1 MRATFALLI
10 IIIVLTASSCRQQQA
25 PAMSG
30 PPVVP
35 VSVAPVT
42 QESVPADLQVVGTV
56 GASAVVQ
63 IKSQIAGELTKVYF
77 TEGTN
82 VKQGDPLFDIDA
94 RPYEDAL
101 HQAQAAVERDRAQ
114 ITQAEA
120 TLERDHAQAR
130 FAESDA
136 ARQAELNKAGLTPRS
151 TFDQAQA
158 TAASSRASDRAD
170 EASIETAKAALA
182 ADQAAVETARLNVS
196 FCRIRAPLA
205 GRTGNL
211 LVHPGNLVKVN
222 DVALVVINRIAPIFV
237 DFSVP
242 EENLGAI
249 RRLNANHPLPVK
261 VQQRDGPPAVASGY
275 LSVIDNTVDS
285 TTGGIHLKAT
295 FDNTGGLLW
304 PGQFVNVTLTLD
316 TRRDAA
322 LVPSEAVQSGQTG
335 SFVYAV
341 KKDHTVEIRPVVTGR
356 AFENKIV
363 IEKGVG
369 PGDTVV
375 TDGQM
380 RLFPGAKIIAVDAPK
395 QATEPQ

>member
-1 MRATFALLI
+1 MRATSALLFVI
-10 IIIVLTASSCRQQQA
+10 ALTGISCRQQKA

-42 QESVPADLQVVGTV
+42 RESVPTDLQVVGTV
-56 GASAVVQ
+56 EASAIVQ

-77 TEGTN
+77 TEGTTVN
-82 VKQGDPLFDIDA
+82 EGDPLFDIDE
-94 RPYEDAL
+94 RPYQDAL
-101 HQAQAAVERDRAQ
+101 QQAEAAVQRDRAQIAQAQAMLERDRAQ
-114 ITQAEA
+114 AS
-120 TLERDHAQAR
+120 

-136 ARQAELNKAGLTPRS
+136 ARQTELNKAGLTPHS

-158 TAASSRASDRAD
+158 TATQSRASNRAD
-170 EASIETAKAALA
+170 EASIETAKASLA
-182 ADQAAVETARLNVS
+182 SDQAAVETAKLNLG

-222 DVALVVINRIAPIFV
+222 DVALVVIHRIAPIFV

-242 EENLGAI
+242 EEHLSAI

-261 VQQRDGPPAVASGY
+261 VQQRDGSPGAASGY

-285 TTGGIHLKAT
+285 TTGAIHLKAT
-295 FDNTGGLLW
+295 FDNRDGLLW

-316 TRRDAA
+316 TRRDTA
-322 LVPSEAVQSGQTG
+322 LVPSEAVQAGQIG

-341 KKDHTVEIRPVVTGR
+341 KKDRTVEIRPVVTGR

-363 IEKGVG
+363 IEKGVA

-380 RLFPGAKIIAVDAPK
+380 RLYPGAKIIAVDAPR
-395 QATEPQ
+395 QAIQPQ